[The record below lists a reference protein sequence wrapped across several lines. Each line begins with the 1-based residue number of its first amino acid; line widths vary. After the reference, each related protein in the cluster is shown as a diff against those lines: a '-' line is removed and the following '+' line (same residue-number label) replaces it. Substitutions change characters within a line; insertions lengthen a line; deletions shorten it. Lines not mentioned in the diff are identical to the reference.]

1 MARAGVNTGVAP
13 NGPDNLGADSLLA
26 GWLPTYPG
34 WGDRFRK
41 RLRDRRFWVV
51 QALVLAVSAVHGTLE
66 LFPDLSPW
74 NSDALSAVIL
84 YSIYLIPVIYASL
97 NFGREGAIPTALWSA
112 VLALPNIFFLHSG
125 FDQVAAGARLVMI
138 VALAVV
144 IATRVDREIA
154 ARRGAALEAAG
165 RRLSEAKYRRL
176 FEAAGEAILVVDH
189 ARVIQD
195 ANNAA
200 SELFDRPLAVLR
212 GAAIA
217 RVLGVE
223 GEQAYARIVEGG
235 ERTTGQLCLARQ
247 EGRVSLEFVCSSLVD
262 AAGTPLVQ
270 AIFRDVTERDAR
282 RDRLES
288 YARGMLLAQED
299 ERRRI
304 AREIHDDFLQSVV
317 QLCRRLDSL
326 YDSVGVGGLTSSP
339 AVSAALRE
347 ARREAESLADDL
359 RRFSRDLRPSI
370 LDDLGLVPAIRHLL
384 TDAEDRSGACA
395 ELLVDG
401 VSRLSS
407 EVELCLFRIAQEAL
421 RNVER
426 HAAASH
432 VTVTL
437 SQRAGRVDLTVADDG
452 SGFAVPGNNRLQ
464 AMNNKLGLMG
474 MRERGLLLGG
484 KFKVTSSPGEGTT
497 VQVSLPVNRAD
508 DPVTWTGS
516 SSAGPG

>member
-1 MARAGVNTGVAP
+1 MNTAIAP
-13 NGPDNLGADSLLA
+13 TCPDNPGADSLLA
-26 GWLPTYPG
+26 GWLPTSPG
-34 WGDRFRK
+34 WGERFRE

-51 QALVLAVSAVHGTLE
+51 QALVLVVSAAHGALE
-66 LFPDLSPW
+66 LFPHLSPW
-74 NSDALSAVIL
+74 NSDALSPVIL

-112 VLALPNIFFLHSG
+112 ILALPNIFFLHSG

-138 VALAVV
+138 VAWAVV
-144 IATRVDREIA
+144 IASRVDREIA
-154 ARRGAALEAAG
+154 ARRGAAIEAAA

-189 ARVIQD
+189 AGVIQD
-195 ANNAA
+195 ANAAA

-212 GAAIA
+212 GADIA
-217 RVLGVE
+217 GVLGVE
-223 GEQAYARIVEGG
+223 GNRARARIVEAG
-235 ERTTGQLCLARQ
+235 ERTTGELCLTRQ
-247 EGRVSLEFVCSSLVD
+247 QGQVSLEFVCSSLVD
-262 AAGTPLVQ
+262 AAGTALVQ
-270 AIFRDVTERDAR
+270 AIFRDVTERDER
-282 RDRLES
+282 RERLES
-288 YARGMLLAQED
+288 YAREMLRAQED

-304 AREIHDDFLQSVV
+304 AREIHDDFLQSLV

-326 YDSVGVGGLTSSP
+326 DDSARVGGLTSSP

-347 ARREAESLADDL
+347 TRRKAESLADDL

-384 TDAEDRSGACA
+384 TDLEDRSEACA

-437 SQRAGRVDLTVADDG
+437 SHRAARVALTVADDG
-452 SGFAVPGNNRLQ
+452 SGFAVPGDNRLQ
-464 AMNNKLGLMG
+464 AMNSKLGLMG
-474 MRERGLLLGG
+474 MRERALLLGG
-484 KFKVTSSPGEGTT
+484 EFKVASSSGEGTT
-497 VQVSLPVNRAD
+497 VQVSLPVNRFD
-508 DPVTWTGS
+508 DRGS
-516 SSAGPG
+516 